1 MAGPTINDTPV
12 KTHEKKITIDPITR
26 LEGHGKIEIF
36 LNDAGNVENAYLQI
50 PELRGFERFCIGRH
64 VMELP
69 VLTNRLCGVCPA
81 AHHLAGTK
89 ALDAVFSAEPTP
101 TAKKLR
107 ELFYMGQY
115 THSHIAHFYAL
126 AAPDFVLGPSAPAAK
141 RNVLGV
147 VDAVGV
153 PIGAEVIKHRSYGQK
168 VQEIVGGRATHPVFG
183 LPGGV
188 SKQIS
193 EEERVQME
201 TMAKS
206 CVEFGK
212 FTVKLFKDVVLAN
225 KDYMDLVLNKDAFY
239 LNTYYMGM
247 VDKNNKSNFYDG
259 DIRVVDQEGKEVLKF
274 KPSEYLNIIAE
285 HVEPWTYMKMPYLK
299 KIGWKG
305 FVTGPTSGI
314 YRVGPLGRINVNSG
328 YTTPLAQKEYEL
340 FRKTL
345 GDLGVKG
352 PAHFTLAYHWARV
365 IELQYATERMLELAS
380 DKSITSSDIRGKYN
394 EPKEGVGIVEAP
406 RGTLIHH
413 YAADKDGL
421 CTKINMI
428 VATTNN
434 YAAINT
440 SVRQAAKALI
450 KDGMVSPGLLNK
462 VEMAFRCYDPCN
474 SCGTHSLNN
483 GPALEVVVKRKDG
496 SVVET
501 LRNF

>member
-1 MAGPTINDTPV
+1 MAGPIINDTTT
-12 KTHEKKITIDPITR
+12 KTKEKKITIDPVTR
-26 LEGHGKIEIF
+26 LEGHGKIAIF
-36 LNDAGNVENAYLQI
+36 LNDQGNVENAYMQI

-81 AHHLAGTK
+81 AHHIASTK
-89 ALDAVFSAEPTP
+89 ALDAVFDAKPTE

-126 AAPDFVLGPSAPAAK
+126 AAPDFVLGPSAPASK

-168 VQEIVGGRATHPVFG
+168 VQEIIGGRATHPVFG

-193 EEERVQME
+193 PEEQAQLED
-201 TMAKS
+201 MAKS

-212 FTVKLFKDVVLAN
+212 FTIKLFHDLVLAN
-225 KDYMDLVLNKDAFY
+225 KDYLGLILNQDAYY
-239 LNTYYMGM
+239 LETYYMGM
-247 VDKNNKSNFYDG
+247 VDKDNKTNFYDG
-259 DIRVVDQEGKEVLKF
+259 DIRVVDQTGKEVEKF
-274 KPSEYLNIIAE
+274 KPNQYLDVIAE
-285 HVEPWTYMKMPYLK
+285 HVEPWTYMKMPHLK

-305 FVTGPTSGI
+305 FVTGPQSGI
-314 YRVGPLGRINVNSG
+314 YRVGPLGRINVCNG
-328 YTTPLAQKEYEL
+328 YTTPLAQAEYEV
-340 FRKTL
+340 FRKTVK
-345 GDLGVKG
+345 DLGVTG
-352 PAHFTLAYHWARV
+352 PVHHTLAFHWARV
-365 IELQYATERMLELAS
+365 IELQYATERMLQLAQ
-380 DKSITSSDIRGKYN
+380 DKSITSGDIRGPFG
-394 EPKEGVGIVEAP
+394 EPKEGVGICEAP

-413 YAADKDGL
+413 YASDKNGL

-434 YAAINT
+434 YAAMNT
-440 SVRQAAKALI
+440 SVVQAAKALI
-450 KDGMVSPGLLNK
+450 KNGEVSQGLLNK

-474 SCGTHSLNN
+474 SCGTHALT
-483 GPALEVVVKRKDG
+483 GAPALELTVKRKDG
-496 SVVET
+496 SIVQT

>member
-1 MAGPTINDTPV
+1 MAGPIINDTPV
-12 KTHEKKITIDPITR
+12 KTNEKRITIDPITR

-36 LNDAGNVENAYLQI
+36 LNDAGNVDNAYLQI
-50 PELRGFERFCIGRH
+50 PELRGFERFCMGRH

-81 AHHLAGTK
+81 AHHLASTK
-89 ALDAVFSAEPTP
+89 ALDAVFSAEPPP

-126 AAPDFVLGPSAPAAK
+126 AAPDFVLGPSSPSAT

-193 EEERVQME
+193 EEERVKME
-201 TMAKS
+201 EMAKS

-212 FTVKLFKDVVLAN
+212 FTIKLFHDVVLGN
-225 KDYMDLVLNKDAFY
+225 KDYLNLILNPDLYY
-239 LNTYYMGM
+239 LETYYMGM

-259 DIRVVDQEGKEVLKF
+259 DIRVVDQTGNQLLKY
-274 KPSEYLNIIAE
+274 KPSEYLDVIAE

-305 FVTGPTSGI
+305 FVAGPTSGM
-314 YRVGPLGRINVNSG
+314 YRVGPLGRINVSQG
-328 YTTPLAQKEYEL
+328 YTTPLAQKEYEA
-340 FRKTL
+340 FRKTVQ
-345 GDLGVKG
+345 DLGVKG
-352 PAHFTLAYHWARV
+352 PVHHTLAFHWARV

-380 DKSITSSDIRGKYN
+380 DKSITSSDIRGPYK

-406 RGTLIHH
+406 RGTLIHD
-413 YAADKDGL
+413 YASDKNGL

-440 SVRQAAKALI
+440 SVQKVAKGLI
-450 KDGMVSPGLLNK
+450 KDWMVSPGLLNK

-474 SCGTHSLNN
+474 SCGTHSLDG
-483 GPALEVVVKRKDG
+483 GPALEVTVRRKDG
-496 SVVET
+496 SVLAT
-501 LRNF
+501 RRNF